1 MAEASPGFTCQ
12 QTLSGPQGHQRSVSA
27 LKFSP
32 TTQHLLASGSA
43 DKSIH
48 LWDVR
53 DGTRVT
59 PGQGMAHQQGV
70 NDVAW
75 DPQGKY
81 LATVSDDL
89 RILIWDVET
98 GQALRCMKGHSN
110 YIYCCKFDPVG
121 HLLVSSSSSSSS
133 SKKRREGIGKR
144 RRADGVV
151 KSA

>member
-1 MAEASPGFTCQ
+1 M
-12 QTLSGPQGHQRSVSA
+12 V
-27 LKFSP
+27 
-32 TTQHLLASGSA
+32 
-43 DKSIH
+43 
-48 LWDVR
+48 
-53 DGTRVT
+53 
-59 PGQGMAHQQGV
+59 HQQGV

-121 HLLVSSSSSSSS
+121 HLLVRRDSS
-133 SKKRREGIGKR
+133 RPAGCWGGRGAAAATG
-144 RRADGVV
+144 DGVQQCQQRRTTTE
-151 KSA
+151 